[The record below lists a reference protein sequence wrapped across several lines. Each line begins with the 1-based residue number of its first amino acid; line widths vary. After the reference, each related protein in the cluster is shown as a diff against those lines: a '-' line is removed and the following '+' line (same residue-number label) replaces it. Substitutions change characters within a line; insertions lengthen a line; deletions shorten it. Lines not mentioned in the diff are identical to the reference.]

1 MSATWQ
7 LSARDL
13 AAAIASGEVTAESA
27 VAAQVE
33 RIRDVEA
40 DVGAFLALDDSAIER
55 AQAVDQARARGKS
68 LGPLAG
74 VPVAIKDNMSWRGR
88 GLSCGSKVLEGY
100 TAAYSA
106 TAVERLEASGA
117 IIVGRTNMD
126 EFAMGS
132 SCENSALQETRNPWD
147 LNRVPGGSSG
157 GSAAAVAA
165 HQVPLAYGS
174 DTGGSIRQPAAF
186 CGCVGLKPTY
196 GRISRY
202 GLVAFASSLDQI
214 GPMTRSVGDAAL
226 GLQVM
231 AGHDARDSTS
241 ATAPTVDY
249 LETLDQGV
257 EGLRVGTL
265 KEIDLSSLPGDV
277 RDDWLR
283 SLEVL
288 EGLGA
293 KISEVSVPSVRAAIA
308 IYYVLANSEASANLS
323 RFDGVRYGARVE
335 SGNLAS
341 LYLES
346 RSEGFGPE
354 VKRRIMLGTYALS
367 SGYYDAYY
375 GRAEGVARTLRKELR
390 AAFGHVD
397 VIATPTSPSAAFGL
411 GERTDNPLEMYLS
424 DIFTTPANLAGLPGL
439 AVPSG
444 LDADGMPLSL
454 QLLGPAFSEAEL
466 LRVGHAFET
475 AVEFPGAA
483 GAAQALTDS
492 VCPSPEPP
500 PTALGLRQTQS
511 ELIPTLGTAVRS
523 LSPRGVGGSGRT
535 GRPRR
540 RTRCAPRC
548 AERLLSRGA
557 AEGS

>member
-1 MSATWQ
+1 MSETWQ

-13 AAAIASGEVTAESA
+13 ASSIAAGELSAESV
-27 VAAQVE
+27 VARQIE
-33 RIRDVEA
+33 RIRAVEG
-40 DVGAFLALDDSAIER
+40 DVGAFLTVDDSAVER
-55 AQAVDQARARGKS
+55 AREVDLARTRS
-68 LGPLAG
+68 ETLGPLAG

-88 GLSCGSKVLEGY
+88 PLSCGSKLLEGY

-106 TAVERLEASGA
+106 TAVERLEDAGA
-117 IIVGRTNMD
+117 IIVGSTNMD

-165 HQVPLAYGS
+165 QQVPLAYGS

-214 GPMTRSVGDAAL
+214 GPMTRTVADAAV

-241 ATAPTVDY
+241 ATAPTADY
-249 LETLDQGV
+249 LAGLEHGI

-265 KEIDLSSLPGDV
+265 NEIDLSSLPTDV
-277 RDDWLR
+277 REDWLR
-283 SLEVL
+283 SLDVL

-293 KISEVSVPSVRAAIA
+293 EIVEVSVPSVRAAIA
-308 IYYVLANSEASANLS
+308 IYYVLANSEASANLA
-323 RFDGVRYGARVE
+323 RFDGVRYGARVD
-335 SGNLAS
+335 SGTLAS
-341 LYLES
+341 LYTES
-346 RSEGFGPE
+346 RSRGFGAE

-375 GRAEGVARTLRKELR
+375 GRAEGVARTLRRELR
-390 AAFGHVD
+390 TAFQDVD
-397 VIATPTSPSAAFGL
+397 VIATPTSPSSAFGL

-439 AVPSG
+439 ALPSG
-444 LDADGMPLSL
+444 LDDEGMPLSL
-454 QLLGPAFSEAEL
+454 QLLGPAFSEAQL

-475 AVEFPGAA
+475 AADFPA
-483 GAAQALTDS
+483 
-492 VCPSPEPP
+492 PPEP
-500 PTALGLRQTQS
+500 
-511 ELIPTLGTAVRS
+511 
-523 LSPRGVGGSGRT
+523 
-535 GRPRR
+535 RR
-540 RTRCAPRC
+540 
-548 AERLLSRGA
+548 L
-557 AEGS
+557 